1 MDVTNFIFYPF
12 FPRYRASI
20 GLRAQMKRLAESEF
34 VIVVIDIYN
43 ILAF

>member
-1 MDVTNFIFYPF
+1 MDVTNFIFYSF

-20 GLRAQMKRLAESEF
+20 NVRAQMRRLAESEF

-43 ILAF
+43 ISAF